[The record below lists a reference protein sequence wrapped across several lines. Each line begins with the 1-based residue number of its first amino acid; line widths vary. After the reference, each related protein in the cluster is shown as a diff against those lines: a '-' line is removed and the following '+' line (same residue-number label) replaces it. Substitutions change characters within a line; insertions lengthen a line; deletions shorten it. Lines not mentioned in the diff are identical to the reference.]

1 MKKFFSFAIASLFV
15 FALVSCS
22 SVESKAKKYVKDTY
36 EAGSKLDFE
45 KVSEIAKES
54 RDYYESLSDEDKE
67 IYDKATAEAITEYS
81 AKMAGKVKNVTKGFG
96 EALDAIGS
104 LTGDDNS
111 SSDEADDSSDD
122 DDE

>member
-22 SVESKAKKYVKDTY
+22 SVESKAKKYVKDSY
-36 EAGSKLDFE
+36 EAAAKLDFE
-45 KVSEIAKES
+45 KVSEIDKEAKE
-54 RDYYESLSDEDKE
+54 YYESLSDEDKE
-67 IYDKATAEAITEYS
+67 IFMKASAEATAEYAE
-81 AKMAGKVKNVTKGFG
+81 KMAEKAKNVTQGLG

-111 SSDEADDSSDD
+111 SSDEAEDSE
-122 DDE
+122 DDEEE